1 MKFEW
6 TPEDTKGMKKWIPAV
21 VAILAV
27 PVLLFLWHQGMIGAF
42 FKNCIRVMKPLFY
55 AIVIAYILWPMMRF
69 FEQKVFAPLR
79 KEKPRTRLIR
89 LLSLLCTYV
98 IFLLIL
104 ALFFSTVIPQIVDS
118 LTSLLE
124 RTKNFIGT
132 VQEWFLNLSPETPVV
147 GPIIA
152 SSLFGELR
160 SKLSD
165 LIIRAGEWLYTNM
178 YSIMS
183 NAGTYVT
190 TFATETKNVVLG
202 IVFGVYF
209 LLFKENLF
217 AQLRKLNHSFLPDK
231 AYDRTLHYV
240 TLTDHTFGGFINGKL
255 LDSLIIGLLC
265 FILMKIFRMPY
276 APLISMIVGITN
288 VIPFFGPLI
297 GAIPSAFFILIAE
310 PKMTLWFILLVVLLQ
325 QLDGN
330 VIGPKI
336 LGDFVGLNPLW
347 IIVSITIMG
356 GFFGV
361 FGMFFGVPTFAV
373 IYAVIKELTEK
384 RLVKIG
390 KPPETENYYQDPA
403 YEEIVNPKRH
413 ELKLPSLPVPKQVAD
428 RLDRFFAKLKERIGR
443 KKK

>member
-1 MKFEW
+1 
-6 TPEDTKGMKKWIPAV
+6 
-21 VAILAV
+21 
-27 PVLLFLWHQGMIGAF
+27 
-42 FKNCIRVMKPLFY
+42 
-55 AIVIAYILWPMMRF
+55 
-69 FEQKVFAPLR
+69 
-79 KEKPRTRLIR
+79 
-89 LLSLLCTYV
+89 
-98 IFLLIL
+98 
-104 ALFFSTVIPQIVDS
+104 
-118 LTSLLE
+118 
-124 RTKNFIGT
+124 
-132 VQEWFLNLSPETPVV
+132 
-147 GPIIA
+147 
-152 SSLFGELR
+152 
-160 SKLSD
+160 
-165 LIIRAGEWLYTNM
+165 
-178 YSIMS
+178 
-183 NAGTYVT
+183 
-190 TFATETKNVVLG
+190 
-202 IVFGVYF
+202 
-209 LLFKENLF
+209 
-217 AQLRKLNHSFLPDK
+217 
-231 AYDRTLHYV
+231 
-240 TLTDHTFGGFINGKL
+240 
-255 LDSLIIGLLC
+255 
-265 FILMKIFRMPY
+265 MKIFRMPY